1 MPVEDIAEEKGAFK
15 YTFREIINIEPDWK
29 HI

>member
-15 YTFREIINIEPDWK
+15 YTFREIINIEPD
-29 HI
+29 